1 MQRKRNRGRIGRPM
15 KILALCT
22 GTPEK
27 LTGKSYKTGI
37 FKHAVNGAVMIDAEG
52 LVGDA
57 ICNRKHHGGVDQAV
71 YIEGSLTLDWWSRE
85 LCRPYESGT
94 FGENMVISDLD
105 NRVVSVGDRFLS
117 GDLVL
122 EVTACRIPCAT
133 FAARMADPKFVKRYT
148 AAARPGIYCR
158 VIRGGIAEVGTP
170 LEHQPFPGEKV
181 TMPELMETFGRRLS
195 QVDRARYLAAPIH
208 YKLRAMLAA
217 QP

>member
-1 MQRKRNRGRIGRPM
+1 M

-22 GTPEK
+22 GNPER
-27 LTGKSYKTGI
+27 LPGKSYKTGI

-71 YIEGSLTLDWWSRE
+71 YLEGLISLDWWGRE
-85 LCRPYESGT
+85 LGRPHEPGT
-94 FGENMVISDLD
+94 FGENMVMEALD
-105 NRVVSVGDRFLS
+105 NRDVSVGDRFVS

-122 EVTACRIPCAT
+122 EVTSCRMPCAT

-158 VIRGGIAEVGTP
+158 VIQGGIVKAEMSVDY
-170 LEHQPFPGEKV
+170 QPFAGEKV

-195 QVDRARYLAAPIH
+195 EADRARYLAAPIH
-208 YKLRAMLAA
+208 YKLRTMLES
-217 QP
+217 QDREMR

>member
-1 MQRKRNRGRIGRPM
+1 MERKRNRGRIGHLM

-22 GTPEK
+22 SNPER
-27 LTGKSYKTGI
+27 LPGKSYRTGI

-71 YIEGSLTLDWWSRE
+71 YVEGSLTLDWWGTE
-85 LCRPYESGT
+85 LGQPYEPGT
-94 FGENMVISDLD
+94 FGENMVISGLD
-105 NRVVSVGDRFLS
+105 NRDVAVGDRFTS
-117 GDLVL
+117 GDIIL

-158 VIRGGIAEVGTP
+158 VIQGGVAQAGMPVD
-170 LEHQPFPGEKV
+170 HRPFAGEKV
-181 TMPELMETFGRRLS
+181 TMPELIKTFGRRLS
-195 QVDRARYLAAPIH
+195 EADRSRYLAAPIH
-208 YKLRAMLAA
+208 YKLRALLQAGH
-217 QP
+217 